1 MGDSSTGMSRYRRTW
16 ARFFKSNKSEVYLVT
31 VAPSGYDEKHT
42 FLTEFAPKILS
53 KFQILSTNLVYQD
66 IEINFESLP
75 SNLAD
80 GLDFDRDGALF
91 HLWRNRQVD
100 FPKRLGL
107 DLIIK
112 NQ

>member
-1 MGDSSTGMSRYRRTW
+1 MM
-16 ARFFKSNKSEVYLVT
+16 KN
-31 VAPSGYDEKHT
+31 T
-42 FLTEFAPKILS
+42 FLTELVP
-53 KFQILSTNLVYQD
+53 KFQISSTNIVYQD

-75 SNLAD
+75 PNLAD
-80 GLDFDRDGALF
+80 NLDFNRDGALF

-107 DLIIK
+107 DLIIT